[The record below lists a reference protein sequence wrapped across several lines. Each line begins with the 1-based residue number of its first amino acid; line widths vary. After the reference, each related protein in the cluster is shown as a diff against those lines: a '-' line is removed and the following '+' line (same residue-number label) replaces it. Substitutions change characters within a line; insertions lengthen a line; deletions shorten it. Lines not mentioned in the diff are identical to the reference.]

1 MFKKKG
7 LVTVKADAADE
18 ETLMDIALTAGAEDF
33 ENTGEVYEITCEPE
47 SYDELKAALEEK
59 EIPLETSELSRIPD
73 TTVPVADADTARKL
87 LNLMEDF
94 EDHDDVQEVFANFD
108 IPDDILSQ
116 IE

>member
-1 MFKKKG
+1 
-7 LVTVKADAADE
+7 
-18 ETLMDIALTAGAEDF
+18 
-33 ENTGEVYEITCEPE
+33 
-47 SYDELKAALEEK
+47 
-59 EIPLETSELSRIPD
+59 LETSELSRIPD

-116 IE
+116 IYRETADFTDWRRFSTTKIVMVRIWQSSTKKYIFSFMLFSL